1 MSLYLR
7 RCILIFCVLL
17 LSGGHAFAATAAETV
32 DVPFVVACPFATVA
46 DELSLVALRTLWRKG
61 LAETEE
67 IARLTLR
74 PEAIALF
81 SDAFGPPAPSA
92 IFTAVDPVGKIR
104 DGEHGCALIPA
115 VELTPDLKR
124 IRVGASPAPW
134 DAAYE
139 PAADPLNRSVP
150 AREPLAEKSFDR
162 SLVSRVLITGT
173 TALTR
178 NTSYAM
184 AQNGATW
191 AGSAVKEIFESA
203 DIRHISNESSFWTKC
218 PEPIRSRTMQFC
230 TPYEDWRLFESLGV
244 NLIELT
250 GNHLRDYDWPP
261 LLETFELFEREGI
274 PYYGAGRTIEA
285 AAQPYVLRHNGN
297 DFVFLG
303 CNSAGPEHVFVTGTL
318 PGVHRCDFDQLEADV
333 RRYAE
338 AGKIVIVTL
347 QYGEA
352 YSRKPGDYQKR
363 DFDRISEAGA
373 VVVSGSQSHFA
384 QSYRVSPDR
393 IVHYGL
399 GNLFFDQMDTP
410 IVGTRQ
416 ELLDRHIFYD
426 GRLLQTEIQTA
437 MLTEFARPIPMTSA
451 ERSALLN
458 EILPLTEGLG
468 TREEAR

>member
-74 PEAIALF
+74 PETIALF

-92 IFTAVDPVGKIR
+92 IFTAVDPVRKIR

>member
-17 LSGGHAFAATAAETV
+17 LSGGHAFAETAAETV

-92 IFTAVDPVGKIR
+92 IFTAVDPVGRIR
-104 DGEHGCALIPA
+104 DGTHGCALIPA

-150 AREPLAEKSFDR
+150 AREPLAEKSFER

-184 AQNGATW
+184 AQNGTTW

>member
-104 DGEHGCALIPA
+104 DGTHGCALIPA

-150 AREPLAEKSFDR
+150 AREALAEKSFNR

-285 AAQPYVLRHNGN
+285 AAQPYVFRHNGN

>member
-17 LSGGHAFAATAAETV
+17 LSGGHAFAETAAETV

-92 IFTAVDPVGKIR
+92 IFTAVDPVGRIR
-104 DGEHGCALIPA
+104 DGTHGCALIPA

-150 AREPLAEKSFDR
+150 AREPLAEKSFER

-184 AQNGATW
+184 AQNGTTW

-426 GRLLQTEIQTA
+426 GRLLQTEIQTT